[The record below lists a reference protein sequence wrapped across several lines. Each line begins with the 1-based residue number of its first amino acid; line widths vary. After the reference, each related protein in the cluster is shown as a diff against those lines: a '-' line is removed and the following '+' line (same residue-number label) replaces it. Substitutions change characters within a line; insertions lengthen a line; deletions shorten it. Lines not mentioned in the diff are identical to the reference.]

1 MNIQPRYEF
10 DPEQTPDLTVPM
22 AYLAQ
27 LCLGATPEQV
37 GAAVS
42 LVATQVV
49 PGAEQASVSIA
60 SRGQSIDTLGAAGEL
75 PPRADLAQMELKE
88 GPCVEAAWEDALVHL
103 RDTGRADRRWPRF
116 APRAAALG
124 VGSMLALQLTSTP
137 TMRTGTASG
146 SAR

>member
-1 MNIQPRYEF
+1 
-10 DPEQTPDLTVPM
+10 
-22 AYLAQ
+22 
-27 LCLGATPEQV
+27 
-37 GAAVS
+37 
-42 LVATQVV
+42 
-49 PGAEQASVSIA
+49 
-60 SRGQSIDTLGAAGEL
+60 
-75 PPRADLAQMELKE
+75 MELKE